1 MIKNET
7 KILNNAAQDQPPQ
20 RTFIHY
26 VLKMALDEV
35 HTLSDTLG
43 AIQPSKYEVEK
54 DTIACLTF
62 LIHEKIRD
70 MRGLIEEMT
79 KEKRS
84 FGLN

>member
-1 MIKNET
+1 MLSHN
-7 KILNNAAQDQPPQ
+7 AQDKPMQG
-20 RTFIHY
+20 TFIHY

-43 AIQPSKYEVEK
+43 AIQSANYKVET

-62 LIHEKIRD
+62 LIHDKIQD
-70 MRGLIEEMT
+70 MRGFIEEMV
-79 KEKRS
+79 KENRS